1 MQNNKFVFIFI
12 NYRDDYWKFSFMI
25 ISLQK
30 KTMTQTLLEES
41 KLLNRTSVSEE
52 NTNYE
57 DHALITTTTNNGT
70 IQDGLKFSKTPIEK
84 CSYETKVSDNL
95 YTNGDL
101 QNKESYG
108 NVPDFV
114 CLKDIDKCLQD
125 DKDKQH
131 FKHLYPQVLVQ
142 GSHEFSDIDSDEED
156 FELRHHRKSD
166 SGQGS
171 SVETSSLKSNPH
183 DFFQVDISFDEKQ
196 DYDSIDEN
204 DALDHV
210 LKDSEFSMSDS
221 QQQGTSRRHS
231 SLTKRTNM
239 IVDSKENSGSFGT
252 DFTDIPLNTP
262 SPAKAVNSY
271 TPSKAPQSPS
281 SSLTP
286 LKPPSVTDTPP
297 KQGYVLLCFSF
308 KRFFFSKFYFV
319 ALFAKNELLKVFKLR
334 IRWSLISISL
344 VFI

>member
-1 MQNNKFVFIFI
+1 
-12 NYRDDYWKFSFMI
+12 
-25 ISLQK
+25 
-30 KTMTQTLLEES
+30 MTQTLLEES

-52 NTNYE
+52 NTNGE
-57 DHALITTTTNNGT
+57 DHSLITTTTNGT
-70 IQDGLKFSKTPIEK
+70 IQNGLKFSKSPIEK
-84 CSYETKVSDNL
+84 CSYETEVREKF
-95 YTNGDL
+95 YTNSNH

-108 NVPDFV
+108 NLPDFV
-114 CLKDIDKCLQD
+114 CLKDIDNCLQN
-125 DKDKQH
+125 DKDKQN

-183 DFFQVDISFDEKQ
+183 DIFQVDISFEEKQ
-196 DYDSIDEN
+196 DYDSVDET

-210 LKDSEFSMSDS
+210 LNDSEFSIIDS

-231 SLTKRTNM
+231 SITKRTL
-239 IVDSKENSGSFGT
+239 DSKENSGSF
-252 DFTDIPLNTP
+252 DFTDVPLNTP
-262 SPAKAVNSY
+262 SPAKAMNSY

-297 KQGYVLLCFSF
+297 KQGYVFL
-308 KRFFFSKFYFV
+308 
-319 ALFAKNELLKVFKLR
+319 
-334 IRWSLISISL
+334 
-344 VFI
+344 